1 MEGSRGKGSTTP
13 TGQKA
18 EVAGNTPGD
27 VRRML
32 LEAGGPSTKTK
43 SGIDLTAAAHKL
55 GVTRRTVERW
65 LKTAQTG
72 SRSPMSA
79 LRGKI
84 FSALTGQKADV
95 SGKPTG
101 DLRGML
107 LAVGGA
113 SPKTKSGIDLT
124 AAAHKLGVTR
134 RTVERWLKAA
144 ETGAGQRPSIQHAKN
159 LATRAR
165 QAATTKAGRRAALDA
180 SPIAKAVLSRG
191 ARVAVSGV
199 QGPRRAGREYMRDR
213 TTQLELDP
221 DQVESMLNAWEQGGE
236 KGFMSWM
243 GDTWGEEYVAGW
255 KFDSVDDISIE
266 RPSGSRWH

>member
-144 ETGAGQRPSIQHAKN
+144 ETGEAPEAPENVEDLDLTPEGLADEPAK
-159 LATRAR
+159 
-165 QAATTKAGRRAALDA
+165 Q
-180 SPIAKAVLSRG
+180 
-191 ARVAVSGV
+191 
-199 QGPRRAGREYMRDR
+199 E
-213 TTQLELDP
+213 DP
-221 DQVESMLNAWEQGGE
+221 DSPAEPENS
-236 KGFMSWM
+236 
-243 GDTWGEEYVAGW
+243 
-255 KFDSVDDISIE
+255 
-266 RPSGSRWH
+266 